1 MKILV
6 DGKPR
11 VISSVFDN
19 TGRDITGEFLKNMI
33 ETVTI
38 YNSVNQANRRDL
50 LDMHL
55 IGHKIPP
62 SEVMNDIA
70 FDKNHYLMLE
80 DAFKWW
86 EAYALKHNEVSALEE
101 RITLDIR
108 NKNNYFL
115 KIFDFDSVDINGV
128 TNYKCELLR
137 SYAETEKIDISDIK
151 KTPYLPEK
159 SVWEEMMKMR
169 NEKEFKEEKTVTKA
183 KYTDKQ
189 VAMLGKFIRA
199 GYDIEAVKNPELNE
213 NQLKELYLGRK
224 SGLDI
229 SLYTS
234 PKISAEEMKELRRSA
249 AKGVDLRSFA
259 EAVIKTGEYT
269 KEQTLQILDA
279 AKHGVSYKN
288 MLNPELNHLQMRQ
301 IKLGERY
308 GLDTSVYASADFS
321 AEQMQQLRLE
331 LIVRKVMESIKNF
344 FRESWEKI
352 CKWAAEQKIPE
363 EEAATINEAVMASSE
378 RGLADKLFSEAT
390 LIIVSSK
397 ISDKI
402 VDRVLN
408 AEKGLEEEAILNSME
423 MAETVSEELAA
434 EADEEAEMKE
444 KETENE
450 NEATSEAEC
459 KWENDFGDPPPEE
472 EAFEMEEVI

>member
-11 VISSVFDN
+11 VISSVFDE
-19 TGRDITGEFLKNMI
+19 TGRDITSDFLKETI
-33 ETVTI
+33 ETVTK
-38 YNSVNQANRRDL
+38 YNNIQKRGDRFILKYIIRR
-50 LDMHL
+50 
-55 IGHKIPP
+55 IPP
-62 SEVMNDIA
+62 LEVMNDIA
-70 FDKNHYLMLE
+70 SDKNQYSMSE

-101 RITLDIR
+101 KLMHYINDKYDISDE
-108 NKNNYFL
+108 NGYFYDMF
-115 KIFDFDSVDINGV
+115 KFSKDDINGFV
-128 TNYKCELLR
+128 NYKCKWLR
-137 SYAETEKIDISDIK
+137 GYAESEKIDISDIK
-151 KTPYLPEK
+151 ETPYLPEK
-159 SVWEEMMKMR
+159 SVD
-169 NEKEFKEEKTVTKA
+169 EKVLKEEITMAKA

-189 VAMLGKFIRA
+189 VAMLGRFIRA

-259 EAVIKTGEYT
+259 EAVIKTGEYN

-331 LIVRKVMESIKNF
+331 LLVRKVMEAVKNF
-344 FRESWEKI
+344 FREAWEKI

-402 VDRVLN
+402 VDQVLN
-408 AEKGLEEEAILNSME
+408 AEKGLENETILSSMD
-423 MAETVSEELAA
+423 MAETVSDELAA
-434 EADEEAEMKE
+434 EADEEAETKE

-450 NEATSEAEC
+450 NEANTSECE
-459 KWENDFGDPPPEE
+459 WENDFGDPPPEE